1 MNFFV
6 ATVIG
11 SVYNT
16 IMTSVQ
22 VVFDTNILYSALR
35 SRNGASFALLSSLP
49 DDKFAV
55 NVSVP
60 LVLKYEDV
68 LKRAVDELRFDFH
81 EIDQLLDNICAM
93 ANRHDVFYLWRPFL
107 SDTGDDMVLEL
118 AVKAGCE
125 YIVTYNKQD
134 FKGVDALG
142 LNVVDAREFLEIIGE
157 LP

>member
-1 MNFFV
+1 
-6 ATVIG
+6 
-11 SVYNT
+11 
-16 IMTSVQ
+16 MTSVQ

-35 SRNGASFALLSSLP
+35 SRNGASFALLSLLP

-60 LVLKYEDV
+60 LVLEYEDV

-93 ANRHDVFYLWRPFL
+93 ANRHEVFYLWRPFL
-107 SDTGDDMVLEL
+107 SDPGDDMVLEL